1 MKTTTLERMAL
12 GALVA
17 ATLAVAALPGCGGGD
32 APGKP
37 TPGDAAGPVAP
48 KPDGGA
54 PASDGGGGGVAKVRL
69 IDWVDDLVTNYTTG
83 ERPPDTVDDKVDI
96 IIDTEDPGAFDPL
109 LAR

>member
-1 MKTTTLERMAL
+1 MRTSTLERITL
-12 GALVA
+12 GLVVA

-32 APGKP
+32 APGKAMS
-37 TPGDAAGPVAP
+37 GDAAGPPAP
-48 KPDGGA
+48 RPDGGA
-54 PASDGGGGGVAKVRL
+54 PAPDGGGAVAKVRL